1 MKKTIRGKRNMKKT
15 LTNII
20 FGVYVVIAVFV
31 TVCLLSYNEFKV
43 TELGNYSL
51 VVVTDNE
58 MIPNFN
64 KGDLLIIDKSVPVF
78 TGDNAF
84 FYDTYNRQ
92 IEVRLGKVQDLEK
105 VTETESTYTFE
116 GEHKVSSEYVLG
128 GENGTS
134 LIPGVGTVLNI
145 LESKWGFLFI
155 IVLPALLMFFHQIMV
170 VIGDI
175 KESKEDSP
183 KKEKKVEEDAEKK
196 A

>member
-1 MKKTIRGKRNMKKT
+1 MKKT